1 MDIGQLLKS
10 ARQGFSLGWKVESNW
25 TDPWLFS
32 IYSIIRPFAAL
43 LIVAFIYIIG
53 SQAGGT
59 VNPEFLAYLLVG
71 NTFFI
76 YAATILLT
84 MGWLLHD
91 DREHYEVFKHI
102 YISPGTIH
110 SYLLGRGL
118 AAASIATVS
127 VVLTLVFGVALFNLP
142 IDPLAINYPL
152 LIASVAVGVPSLIF
166 TGYMLYGVSLISAKL
181 EWALGEYVSG
191 IFFLLAGVIFPPEV
205 LPTWVQP
212 LSNVLPLTY
221 FLRVVRTSMLSPG
234 APLPASDLLYLVL
247 YSLATAALGLVVFRL
262 AEQRAKKRGLI
273 DMKAVY

>member
-1 MDIGQLLKS
+1 MDIGKLLKS
-10 ARQGFSLGWKVESNW
+10 TRQGFSLGWKVESNW

-142 IDPLAINYPL
+142 I
-152 LIASVAVGVPSLIF
+152 SVAVGVPSLIF

-191 IFFLLAGVIFPPEV
+191 IFFLLGGVIFPPEV

-247 YSLATAALGLVVFRL
+247 YSLATAALGLFVFRL